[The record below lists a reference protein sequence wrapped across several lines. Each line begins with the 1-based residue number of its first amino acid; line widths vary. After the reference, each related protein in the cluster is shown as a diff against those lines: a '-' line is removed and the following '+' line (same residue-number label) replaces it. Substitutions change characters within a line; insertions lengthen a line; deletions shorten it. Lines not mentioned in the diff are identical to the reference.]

1 MFGYEEFEKNK
12 TKRKE
17 KRRKIKINLKLIKLI
32 NYFYILVQIYLS
44 YLNFFN
50 KNEMT
55 QKYKFLNKFNYILFF
70 VFFIIKLNIIKKYMI
85 YIVNPN
91 LVSLGSVCFFNLMSN
106 INYLY
111 TLNVCF

>member
-44 YLNFFN
+44 YFIFFN

-70 VFFIIKLNIIKKYMI
+70 CIFYNTIKY
-85 YIVNPN
+85 Y
-91 LVSLGSVCFFNLMSN
+91 
-106 INYLY
+106 
-111 TLNVCF
+111 